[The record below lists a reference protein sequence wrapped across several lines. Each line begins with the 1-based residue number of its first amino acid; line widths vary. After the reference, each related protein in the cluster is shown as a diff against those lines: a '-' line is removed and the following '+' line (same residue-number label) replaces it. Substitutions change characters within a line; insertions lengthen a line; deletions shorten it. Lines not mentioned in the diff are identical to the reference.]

1 MKDLGKALNVNTS
14 LRILK
19 LGRNIIKE
27 LDLEI
32 LLTAL
37 TTSSSLYILG
47 LEVVIISI
55 LLIFMKLNW
64 VDKDQVFIQTLIVM
78 QDFAGIN
85 STNAGINSTNA
96 FDIMF
101 GNIHDSSMNTGS
113 SACTCNLNYL
123 CRNLFYRY

>member
-1 MKDLGKALNVNTS
+1 MKDLGKALNFNTS

-55 LLIFMKLNW
+55 LLIFMTLNW
-64 VDKDQVFIQTLIVM
+64 VDKDQVFIQTLIIM

-85 STNAGINSTNA
+85 STNAI
-96 FDIMF
+96 DIMF